1 MNTTQKIT
9 KAMNVKS
16 EIQTENIYTP
26 APKLIDSAIEL
37 NEKIEQLKESIACQ
51 ENTLVNWK
59 VKDNLLQSET
69 SYRNEMIEDMK
80 KLDMLIDSYIFVL
93 FEMINTI

>member
-9 KAMNVKS
+9 NAMNVKS

-69 SYRNEMIEDMK
+69 SYRNEMIEDVK
-80 KLDMLIDSYIFVL
+80 KLDMLIDSYILVL

>member
-69 SYRNEMIEDMK
+69 DYRNEMIEDMN

>member
-37 NEKIEQLKESIACQ
+37 NEKIEQLKTSI
-51 ENTLVNWK
+51 ENQKDTLVNWR
-59 VKDNLLQSET
+59 VEDNALQSAT
-69 SYRNEMIEDMK
+69 DYRNEMIEDMK

>member
-69 SYRNEMIEDMK
+69 EYRNEMIEDMK

>member
-16 EIQTENIYTP
+16 EIQTENIFTP

-69 SYRNEMIEDMK
+69 EYRNEMIEDMK
-80 KLDMLIDSYIFVL
+80 KLDMLIDSYILVL

>member
-9 KAMNVKS
+9 NAMNVKS

-37 NEKIEQLKESIACQ
+37 NEKIEALKSSIEYQ
-51 ENTLVNWK
+51 KDVLVNWREE
-59 VKDNLLQSET
+59 DNALQSAT
-69 SYRNEMIEDMK
+69 DYRNEMIEDMN

>member
-1 MNTTQKIT
+1 MKELR
-9 KAMNVKS
+9 KAES
-16 EIQTENIYTP
+16 E
-26 APKLIDSAIEL
+26 LF
-37 NEKIEQLKESIACQ
+37 EKIEQLKESIACQ

-69 SYRNEMIEDMK
+69 EYRNAIFYDMK
-80 KLDMLIDSYIFVL
+80 KLDMLMDSYILVL

>member
-1 MNTTQKIT
+1 MK
-9 KAMNVKS
+9 KLRES
-16 EIQTENIYTP
+16 EG
-26 APKLIDSAIEL
+26 EL
-37 NEKIEQLKESIACQ
+37 FEKIEQLKSSIECQ
-51 ENTLVNWK
+51 KDTLVNWK

-69 SYRNEMIEDMK
+69 EYRNEMIEDMN

>member
-16 EIQTENIYTP
+16 EIQTENIFTP

-37 NEKIEQLKESIACQ
+37 FEKIEALKKSIEHQ
-51 ENTLVNWK
+51 KDTLVNWK

-69 SYRNEMIEDMK
+69 EYRNEMIEYMK
-80 KLDMLIDSYIFVL
+80 KLDMLIDSYILVL